1 MRING
6 FHQISAFYSIVFSQ
20 KYDFKPQHISLYMF
34 LLNQNNRNN
43 WVEWFKC
50 PIDLG
55 MTGSCIGSKKTY
67 YQCLDDLQA
76 WGLLVY
82 QKGENMWKAPK
93 IKIEVLKYTA
103 TDTSTIPQ
111 SEPLPIPHANHN
123 LHPYINLQPTTDN
136 IKTKKVKQE
145 SKPEE
150 KIHPLQ
156 AWIKQNCPR
165 VSKLKKQLTFEEA
178 ERITTEFERDQI
190 KAKLLAMENKAKLDY
205 VSVNLTLRNWL
216 IKDQLNPAIQGFSNY
231 QTEPAKNPRSRP

>member
-93 IKIEVLKYTA
+93 IKIEVLKLIFYLRFQFLYFV
-103 TDTSTIPQ
+103 SIFL
-111 SEPLPIPHANHN
+111 LP
-123 LHPYINLQPTTDN
+123 Y
-136 IKTKKVKQE
+136 
-145 SKPEE
+145 
-150 KIHPLQ
+150 
-156 AWIKQNCPR
+156 
-165 VSKLKKQLTFEEA
+165 F
-178 ERITTEFERDQI
+178 
-190 KAKLLAMENKAKLDY
+190 
-205 VSVNLTLRNWL
+205 
-216 IKDQLNPAIQGFSNY
+216 FSIICW
-231 QTEPAKNPRSRP
+231 